1 MGNGKP
7 ALGYIGLGLMGGP
20 MTERLLDAGCHVT
33 VWNRSR
39 DKIVP
44 ALGKGAR
51 EGAFPADVARNSD
64 IVQTCVTDGA
74 AMEDVV
80 FGSGGIV
87 EGATA
92 DKILID
98 YSTIPPD
105 AARDMA
111 ARLKDKTGMRWIDA
125 PVTGGVVGARAGA
138 LVVFAGGDEAD
149 IEAVRP
155 TVAHMAQNFTRM
167 GPGGAGLVTKL
178 CNQTINACVKVV
190 LSEMLSLARD
200 GGIDGAALPQVMKG
214 GSADSSQLQRE
225 APRMVARDF
234 DNPHGTVYTIHK
246 DLGIIADFARESGT
260 AMPVTALVSELY
272 RLHIAKG
279 DGGLDSISIFKLF
292 DRAAR

>member
-1 MGNGKP
+1 MGHGEP
-7 ALGYIGLGLMGGP
+7 TLGYIGLGLMGWP
-20 MTERLLDAGCHVT
+20 MTEHLLDAGRPVT
-33 VWNRSR
+33 IWNRNP
-39 DKIVP
+39 DKMAP
-44 ALGKGAR
+44 ALKKGAR
-51 EGAFPADVARNSD
+51 EGASPEDVAHQSD

-74 AMEDVV
+74 AMEEIV
-80 FGSGGIV
+80 FGRDGII
-87 EGATA
+87 EGATPK
-92 DKILID
+92 KILID

-125 PVTGGVVGARAGA
+125 PVTGGVVGAQAGK
-138 LVVFAGGDEAD
+138 LVIFAGGDEAD

-155 TVAHMAQNFTRM
+155 TVELMAQSFTRM
-167 GPGGAGLVTKL
+167 GPQGAGLVTKL

-200 GGIDGAALPQVMKG
+200 GGIDGAVLPKVMKG

-225 APRMVARDF
+225 VPRMVARDF
-234 DNPHGTVYTIHK
+234 DNPHGTVLTLHK
-246 DLGIIADFARESGT
+246 DLGIIADFARAGGT

-292 DRAAR
+292 DRA

>member
-1 MGNGKP
+1 M
-7 ALGYIGLGLMGGP
+7 
-20 MTERLLDAGCHVT
+20 
-33 VWNRSR
+33 
-39 DKIVP
+39 
-44 ALGKGAR
+44 
-51 EGAFPADVARNSD
+51 ARNSD

-74 AMEDVV
+74 AMEEIV
-80 FGSGGIV
+80 FGAGGIA
-87 EGATA
+87 ESASA
-92 DKILID
+92 DKVLID

-105 AARDMA
+105 AARAMA
-111 ARLKDKTGMRWIDA
+111 ARLKKETGMRWIDA

-138 LVVFAGGDEAD
+138 LVIFAGGDEAD

-155 TVAHMAQNFTRM
+155 SVMHMARNFTRM
-167 GPGGAGLVTKL
+167 GRQGAGLVTKL

-200 GGIDGAALPQVMKG
+200 GGIDGAVLPQVMKG

-234 DNPHGTVYTIHK
+234 DNPHGTVYTLHK

-279 DGGLDSISIFKLF
+279 DGGLDSISIYKLF
-292 DRAAR
+292 DRT

>member
-1 MGNGKP
+1 MGNGEP

-20 MTERLLDAGCHVT
+20 MTERLLDAGRPVT

-44 ALGKGAR
+44 ALEKGAR
-51 EGAFPADVARNSD
+51 EGASPADVARNSD
-64 IVQTCVTDGA
+64 IVQTCVTDGQ

-80 FGSGGIV
+80 FGPDGIV

-92 DKILID
+92 DNILID

-125 PVTGGVVGARAGA
+125 PVTGGVVGARAGG
-138 LVVFAGGDEAD
+138 LVIFAGGDEAD

-155 TVAHMAQNFTRM
+155 TVLRMARNFTRM
-167 GPGGAGLVTKL
+167 GPQGAGLVTKL
-178 CNQTINACVKVV
+178 CNQTVNACVKVV

-200 GGIDGAALPQVMKG
+200 GGIDGAVLPQVMKG

-234 DNPHGTVYTIHK
+234 DNPHGTVHTIHK

-279 DGGLDSISIFKLF
+279 DGDLDSISIFKLF
-292 DRAAR
+292 DRA

>member
-1 MGNGKP
+1 
-7 ALGYIGLGLMGGP
+7 
-20 MTERLLDAGCHVT
+20 
-33 VWNRSR
+33 
-39 DKIVP
+39 
-44 ALGKGAR
+44 
-51 EGAFPADVARNSD
+51 VAHNSD
-64 IVQTCVTDGA
+64 IVQICVTDGA
-74 AMEDVV
+74 AMEEIV
-80 FGSGGIV
+80 FGPSGIV
-87 EGATA
+87 ESAMA

-125 PVTGGVVGARAGA
+125 PVTGGVVGARAGR
-138 LVVFAGGDEAD
+138 LIIFAGGEETD

-155 TVAHMAQNFTRM
+155 SVEPMVQAFTRM
-167 GPGGAGLVTKL
+167 GPQGAGLVTKL

-200 GGIDGAALPQVMKG
+200 GGIDGAVLPQVMKG

-234 DNPHGTVYTIHK
+234 DNPHGTVRTIHK

-279 DGGLDSISIFKLF
+279 DGELDSISIFKLF
-292 DRAAR
+292 DRA

>member
-1 MGNGKP
+1 MGNGEP
-7 ALGYIGLGLMGGP
+7 ALGYIGLGLMGWP
-20 MTERLLDAGCHVT
+20 MTERLLDAGCPVT

-44 ALGKGAR
+44 ALEKGAR
-51 EGAFPADVARNSD
+51 EGASPEDVARKSD

-74 AMEDVV
+74 AMEEVV
-80 FGSGGIV
+80 FGPDGIV
-87 EGATA
+87 ESATA

-125 PVTGGVVGARAGA
+125 PVTGGVVGARAGR
-138 LVVFAGGDEAD
+138 LIIFAGGEEAD

-155 TVAHMAQNFTRM
+155 SVEPMAQAFTRM
-167 GPGGAGLVTKL
+167 GPQGAGLVTKL

-200 GGIDGAALPQVMKG
+200 GGIDGAGLPEVMKG
-214 GSADSSQLQRE
+214 GSSDSSQLQRE
-225 APRMVARDF
+225 VPRMAARDF
-234 DNPHGTVYTIHK
+234 ERPHGTAATILK
-246 DLGIIADFARESGT
+246 DLDIIANFARAGGT
-260 AMPVTALVSELY
+260 AMPITALVRELY

-279 DGGLDSISIFKLF
+279 DGDLDSISIFKLF
-292 DRAAR
+292 DRA